1 MNVLVTGGA
10 GFIGS
15 NFVKFLTLKRPLVKI
30 RVLDS
35 ITYAGNIQNLQ
46 PLVASNQIEFIK
58 GDICDAESV
67 SEALENVDVVYNFA
81 AESHV
86 DRSIKS
92 SFNFIKSNV
101 LGVENLLFHS
111 LRMGVKQF
119 IQISTDEV
127 YGSVENSSANE
138 DFPLLPNSPYAA
150 SKASADLIC
159 RSYHQTYGMDIKVTR
174 CTNNYGNNQY
184 PEKLIPLAIKRI
196 SSNKIFPVYGNGKN
210 VREWIDVR
218 DHCKGILL
226 VSEKGTSGS
235 VYNIGSGEEFTNLE
249 ILSKILFHLK
259 QSHSLL
265 QFVEDRLGHD
275 FRYSLDSSKIREEL
289 GFSCDYQLETSLFDL
304 INNFRESTGREFQ
317 NHD

>member
-1 MNVLVTGGA
+1 M
-10 GFIGS
+10 
-15 NFVKFLTLKRPLVKI
+15 KRPLVKI

-46 PLVASNQIEFIK
+46 PLIANNQIDFIK
-58 GDICDAESV
+58 GDVCDAGSV
-67 SEALENVDVVYNFA
+67 SEALKNIDVVYNFA

-86 DRSIKS
+86 DRSIES
-92 SFNFIKSNV
+92 SINFIKSNV
-101 LGVENLLFHS
+101 LGVENLLYHS

-127 YGSVENSSANE
+127 YGSVENGSANE

-159 RSYHQTYGMDIKVTR
+159 RSYHQTHGMDIKVTR
-174 CTNNYGNNQY
+174 CTNNYGNSQY

-196 SSNKIFPVYGNGKN
+196 SSNEMFPVYGNGQN

-226 VSEKGTSGS
+226 VSDRGTSGS

-259 QSHSLL
+259 KSDNLL
-265 QFVEDRLGHD
+265 QFVDDRLGHD
-275 FRYSLDSSKIREEL
+275 FRYSLDSSKIRKEL
-289 GFSCDYQLETSLFDL
+289 GFSCDYQLETSLLDL
-304 INNFRESTGREFQ
+304 IKDFHEPLEENSKIMIKENVTSHET
-317 NHD
+317 